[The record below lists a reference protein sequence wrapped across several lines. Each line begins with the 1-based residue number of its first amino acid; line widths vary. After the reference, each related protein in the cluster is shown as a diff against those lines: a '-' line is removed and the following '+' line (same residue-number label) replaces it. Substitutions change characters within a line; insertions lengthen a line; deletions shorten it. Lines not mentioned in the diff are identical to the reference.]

1 MGAGPGLVAG
11 EDVDTSRTDCL
22 RKEYLMTRKKMFL
35 LCLVVAM
42 AIGFTHE
49 VRAEWEIGVR
59 MAFDSNV
66 NRAINNEDSDFLA
79 TTYAAYSRQPS
90 GETRMDWTL
99 RAIVEGTA
107 YADYS
112 DLNYAAATISP
123 GINITINPQW
133 SLNIAPFAQAKGVS
147 DSDQS
152 AIAYGVRAGLK
163 QTWNKT
169 LYTGQYYTYTDH
181 NANEDV
187 YSYSEHAVGVLVG
200 VNWTPAFF
208 TEVGYEYSHGDS
220 FRTVSTS
227 TVATTQTGRWMG
239 QHRSFSQSY
248 NADVYSET
256 VDRNAVSVNLG
267 YDFTKSLFTLI
278 GYTFTREEGDFDT
291 LNYHAGFI
299 GLGYRF

>member
-1 MGAGPGLVAG
+1 
-11 EDVDTSRTDCL
+11 
-22 RKEYLMTRKKMFL
+22 MTREKMFL
-35 LCLVVAM
+35 LCLAATM
-42 AIGFTHE
+42 AIGFSND
-49 VRAEWEIGVR
+49 VRAEWETGAR
-59 MAFDSNV
+59 AGFDSNINRSV
-66 NRAINNEDSDFLA
+66 NNKDGDFLA
-79 TTYAAYSRQPS
+79 TAYAAYSRQPS
-90 GETRMDWTL
+90 GETRVDWTL
-99 RAIVEGTA
+99 RAVVEGTA

-123 GINITINPQW
+123 GVNVTINPQW

-181 NANEDV
+181 NANEVV

-227 TVATTQTGRWMG
+227 TVETTQTGRWMG
-239 QHRSFSQSY
+239 QHLSFSQSY

-256 VDRNAVSVNLG
+256 VDRNALSFNLG

-278 GYTFTREEGDFDT
+278 GYTYTREEGDFDT
-291 LNYHAGFI
+291 LNYHTGFI

>member
-1 MGAGPGLVAG
+1 
-11 EDVDTSRTDCL
+11 
-22 RKEYLMTRKKMFL
+22 MFL

-49 VRAEWEIGVR
+49 VRAEWEIGAR
-59 MAFDSNV
+59 AGFDSNI
-66 NRAINNEDSDFLA
+66 NRSVNNEDSDFLA
-79 TTYAAYSRQPS
+79 TAYAAYSRQPS
-90 GETRMDWTL
+90 GETRVDWTL

-112 DLNYAAATISP
+112 DLNYAAATIAP
-123 GINITINPQW
+123 GINIAINPQW

-169 LYTGQYYTYTDH
+169 LYTGQYYTYTDN

-187 YSYSEHAVGVLVG
+187 YSYSENAVGFLVG

-239 QHRSFSQSY
+239 QHLTFSQSY

-256 VDRNAVSVNLG
+256 VDRNAVSVNVG

-278 GYTFTREEGDFDT
+278 GYTYTREKGDFDT
-291 LNYHAGFI
+291 LNYHTGFI

>member
-1 MGAGPGLVAG
+1 MIR
-11 EDVDTSRTDCL
+11 E
-22 RKEYLMTRKKMFL
+22 KMFL
-35 LCLVVAM
+35 LYLVAAM
-42 AIGFTHE
+42 AIGFSND
-49 VRAEWEIGVR
+49 VRAEWEIGAR
-59 MAFDSNV
+59 AGFDSNI
-66 NRAINNEDSDFLA
+66 NRSVNNEDSDFLA
-79 TTYAAYSRQPS
+79 TAYAAYSRQPS
-90 GETRMDWTL
+90 GETRVDWTL

-123 GINITINPQW
+123 GVNVTINPQW
-133 SLNIAPFAQAKGVS
+133 NLNIAPFAQVKGVS

-169 LYTGQYYTYTDH
+169 LYTGQYYTYTDN

-200 VNWTPAFF
+200 VIWTPAFF

-239 QHRSFSQSY
+239 QHLSFSQSY

-256 VDRNAVSVNLG
+256 VDRNAISVNLG

-278 GYTFTREEGDFDT
+278 GYTYTREEGDFDT
-291 LNYHAGFI
+291 LTYHAGFI